1 MRSGR
6 LGPLVEGGLP
16 GVLAQELPRR
26 RQRRL
31 RLAHREVRRLAGPE
45 LGPHRLGR
53 LRHVPKIRKER
64 SLKSPLR
71 RQTAPNSHRRLDLH
85 RRGRLD
91 DVVDILHLDRIAQ
104 DGSHHFSISMSRN
117 NE

>member
-1 MRSGR
+1 MRPGR

-53 LRHVPKIRKER
+53 LRDVPEMRKGR
-64 SLKSPLR
+64 SVTFPKR
-71 RQTAPNSHRRLDLH
+71 HPNKRSQLTSA
-85 RRGRLD
+85 
-91 DVVDILHLDRIAQ
+91 V
-104 DGSHHFSISMSRN
+104 
-117 NE
+117 